1 MTKPKRESGSGLER
15 ARLFVLADQR
25 EPSEALLSALKEHFE
40 VVRVDAARAAEAVW
54 QGEHVSVMADA
65 AELTGLGRAL
75 TVAQERGLL
84 ESIGEAACLY
94 EAGGRIVWASPLF
107 MELDVQTRERVM
119 EACERA
125 GSWLDAGFGES
136 GVRGSAHRQR
146 VVSTDQ
152 RAYEVLVARA
162 SAGRGAGNADGAWR
176 VAAVVRDV
184 TAMHRTQQKIDALDR
199 AGQELVRLE
208 SDQVRRMHVHDR
220 LDFLRKKIV
229 QLAHD
234 LLQFDHFVIYLLD
247 PDGRKLELVMS
258 SGLRQGVQDIQLY
271 ASKEGNGISGYV
283 GATGRSYICH
293 DAAKDPRYIRGMD
306 TPGSSLTTPLTLD
319 DKVIGV
325 FNVESNR
332 VGAFTEDDRHFAEI
346 FARHVAMALHM
357 LNLLVAERI
366 VTNEAVAGRMEGELQ
381 EPLNDLAVEAEWLK
395 EQALAADPAVA
406 EHVARIIRD
415 VEAIRKRVRE
425 VSKGAKSI
433 LGVDQELASSS
444 EDPLLSGRRVLVA
457 DDDEEI
463 RGLIRDVLTKR
474 GAVVTV
480 CATGGEAVTILEEAY
495 AGVAG
500 GSASRKGGPDS
511 KGFRLIVSDI
521 RMPDKNGY
529 EVFSTARRLD
539 TSLPVILMTG
549 FGYDPHHSIVRASQ
563 EGLQCVLFKPFQ
575 VDKLIE
581 EVHKA
586 MSAN

>member
-1 MTKPKRESGSGLER
+1 MTKPKREAETGVQR

-25 EPSEALLSALKEHFE
+25 APSEALLNALREHFE

-54 QGEHVSVMADA
+54 QGEHVSVLADA

-94 EAGGRIVWASPLF
+94 EAGGRILWASPLF
-107 MELDVQTRERVM
+107 IELDVQTRERVM

-125 GSWLDAGFGES
+125 GAWLDAGFGE
-136 GVRGSAHRQR
+136 GNARGAAHRQR

-152 RAYEVLVARA
+152 RAYEVVVARA
-162 SAGRGAGNADGAWR
+162 SAGRGAGSTDGSWR

-220 LDFLRKKIV
+220 LEFLRKKIV

-247 PDGRKLELVMS
+247 SEGRRLELVMS

-283 GATGRSYICH
+283 AATGRSYICH

-381 EPLNDLAVEAEWLK
+381 EPLNDLAVEAAWLG
-395 EQALAADPAVA
+395 EQAMAADPAVA

-415 VEAIRKRVRE
+415 VEAIRKRVKE
-425 VSKGAKSI
+425 VSKGARSI
-433 LGVDQELASSS
+433 LGVDQELANSS
-444 EDPLLSGRRVLVA
+444 EDPIVSGRRVLVA

-474 GAVVTV
+474 GAIVSV
-480 CATGGEAVTILEEAY
+480 CSTGGEAVALLEKEY
-495 AGVAG
+495 AVAPDAG
-500 GSASRKGGPDS
+500 ARQDGPDAR
-511 KGFRLIVSDI
+511 GFRLIVSDI

-529 EVFSTARRLD
+529 EVFSAARRLD
-539 TSLPVILMTG
+539 SALPVILMTG

-575 VDKLIE
+575 VEKLIE

-586 MSAN
+586 LGAG